1 MVDCLQLTQ
10 RGYDKT
16 TMFVNSLGKVT
27 SLSQESVNGLISE
40 SAYDLWWFKKKKAL
54 GGFFALCGCVHML
67 PTHI

>member
-27 SLSQESVNGLISE
+27 SLSLESVNGFISE
-40 SAYDLWWFKKKKAL
+40 SAYDLW
-54 GGFFALCGCVHML
+54 G
-67 PTHI
+67 